1 MTMFRGTFGAIQTL
15 ALAGSFVIGLG
26 QTGCEKKRGL
36 RFTQGSGDNLYEITQ
51 FEGDTFKV
59 KTGAKRFKGQ
69 TSRADELLTLNG
81 FDKINNLD
89 AVEFEIEEGLFAGI
103 DISDF
108 NFYGR
113 ENFEYTFKYSFTDYH
128 VILSKVAAK
137 SDIPSQEL
145 TFATEIGNGQ
155 YEVPL
160 MGLPISLFTVE
171 QVKDER
177 GKPTR
182 QLNTYKRDFLN
193 QASHFK
199 VNPGQV
205 KYFDAPAKPDLLTA
219 DFFNPNDEWFF
230 TKTLVGR
237 SISSEEILGS
247 TESAL
252 KIKFARTNN
261 SLLGV
266 DLNIAKEQEV
276 LDPTKTITALEIPV
290 QWVDFRTETAGSD
303 ARLKENMLG
312 DKEGSA
318 PFWKERK
325 YALVD
330 FNNADRLD
338 KAFTLDNK
346 LEKLELSED
355 YVSFTIYESSS
366 GNTYKYSLAKSN
378 RKVEGQT
385 LFADDAKMFHIFT
398 QRRTVIHGAL
408 QSQDPDIDR
417 LIYAT
422 RFYPENGEIVYHL
435 SQNSPNDPEFL
446 DATKAAIQAWDDAF
460 QEANTGIRVRLADE
474 RVELGDVRYN
484 TIVLYGYEID
494 SGNLLGFGPS
504 VQDTR
509 TGETYSAATHIYLRA
524 YREGLITSIRNFVRN
539 ELGLYDDKAVQQI
552 SAFAESDKYVLG
564 GGLMNTLTPNLGH
577 VARLKNYI
585 DQKDMFAAEID
596 SSMKVKIFGSNVL
609 LEAIDEYNAEQ
620 KSENA
625 KKDRQS
631 IFTKNGPKCEY
642 GAVASV
648 ANSWEKIRRV
658 CASGNTKFA
667 DYLARLKAE
676 HTADSSVLNVD
687 GEEEAILEC
696 AQPLMRDLLTS
707 TLIHEVG
714 HNLGLGHNFS
724 GSSDS
729 VENQA
734 RNADGT
740 IAYPSS
746 TVMDYPDRDF
756 DLFSKA
762 GPYDVAAIRFLYGR
776 QVETTD
782 KQFITVPKNQSM
794 FAAARKQGKE
804 LRPFKM
810 CTDYEF
816 DFREGAPQNIPT
828 YDPMCTRWDV
838 GSTPEKYVK
847 WAISQIHADLIQ
859 NGYRYNNKGFSGA
872 IRSLSYLDHFK
883 QIQEY
888 FRFLVR
894 NQAGVFF
901 EKLNGTTA
909 EEKKAALERI
919 IENSRERDRELL
931 KSYYAAVNEIFKFG
945 REVMDLPSRVCV
957 IQDAQGKVVDVLE
970 FVPLRQRIFE
980 ENQITVQNCKDAA
993 LHAEKAL
1000 TNLEKPYAANVSTM
1014 KFEDRG
1020 IELTGLELDLD
1031 PAAAADKWKQL
1042 AFATYD
1048 ADLDPRYSS
1057 GTSLLKSYMAFT
1069 LTSRVSSLLVAEE
1082 AGVGSTNFLDYPWFA
1097 EELYQDAWT
1106 KLLVGTKGEL
1116 LDDKLLKDKTLQHY
1130 QESVGMLSGYLYLL
1144 YSEGLHP
1151 LSESLGFAYAMQPKK
1166 ERSLSVF
1173 EQGPGKSD
1181 SPIWYATN
1189 TANEVLY
1196 ADSGVAAQIIRT
1208 YVQITQLNASYRTYS
1223 ATNDPAKLESTL
1235 ETLKTTLSSL
1245 DSLTSADERMFT
1257 AAAEFLKAQGLSK
1270 LQPAQKVLLRSYL
1283 KKEAAAVTG
1292 DTTEDRNTREAKI
1305 VLSGLGK
1312 FSDIEMLDTRIFNM
1326 AVEDSDNLSA
1336 LLTTLNVLISQF

>member
-15 ALAGSFVIGLG
+15 ALASSLVVGLG

-36 RFTQGSGDNLYEITQ
+36 RFTQGSGDNLYEIKQ

-59 KTGAKRFKGQ
+59 KTGEKRFKGQ

-89 AVEFEIEEGLFAGI
+89 AVEFQIEEGLFAGI

-113 ENFEYTFKYSFTDYH
+113 ENFEYTFKYSFTDYY

-137 SDIPSQEL
+137 SEIPSQEL
-145 TFATEIGNGQ
+145 TFATDAGNGQ

-182 QLNTYKRDFLN
+182 QITTFSRDYLA
-193 QASHFK
+193 QATHFK

-205 KYFDAPAKPDLLTA
+205 QYFEAPAKPDLLTA
-219 DFFNPNDEWFF
+219 DFFNSTDEWFF

-290 QWVDFRTETAGSD
+290 QWVDFKTETAGPS

-312 DKEGSA
+312 DKEGSSR
-318 PFWKERK
+318 FWKERQ

-355 YVSFTIYESSS
+355 YVSFTIYESST

-378 RKVEGQT
+378 RKIDGQT
-385 LFADDAKMFHIFT
+385 LFSDDAKMFHIFT
-398 QRRTVIHGAL
+398 QRRTVIQGAL

-417 LIYAT
+417 LIYAS

-435 SQNSPNDPEFL
+435 SKNSPTDPEFL

-460 QEANTGIRVRLADE
+460 QQANTGIRVRLADE

-494 SGNLLGFGPS
+494 SGRLLGFGPS

-509 TGETYSAATHIYLRA
+509 TGETFSAATHIYLRA

-539 ELGLYDDKAVQQI
+539 ELGLYEDKKVEEI
-552 SAFAESDKYVLG
+552 PSFAKTDEFVLG
-564 GGLMNTLTPNLGH
+564 GGLVNTLTPNLGP
-577 VARLKNYI
+577 VARLADYVEK
-585 DQKDMFAAEID
+585 KDMFAAELD
-596 SSMKVKIFGSNVL
+596 SSMNTKILGSSTL
-609 LEAIDEYNAEQ
+609 LDAIDEYKEVQAA
-620 KSENA
+620 KA
-625 KKDRQS
+625 KKEKQS
-631 IFTKNGPKCEY
+631 LFTANGPKCDY

-648 ANSWEKIRRV
+648 ANSWEKIKRV
-658 CASGNTKFA
+658 CASNGGKFA

-676 HTADSSVLNVD
+676 HDADPRVLNVD
-687 GEEEAILEC
+687 GEEEAVLEC

-724 GSSDS
+724 GSSDV

-734 RNADGT
+734 KNEDGT
-740 IAYPSS
+740 LAYPSS

-762 GPYDVAAIRFLYGR
+762 GPYDVAAIRFLYAR
-776 QVETTD
+776 TVETKD
-782 KQFITVPKNQSM
+782 GQFIQVPKNQSM
-794 FAAARKQGKE
+794 FKAADKQGKK
-804 LRPFKM
+804 LKNYRM
-810 CTDYEF
+810 CTDYEV
-816 DFREGAPQNIPT
+816 DGDTNLAS
-828 YDPMCTRWDV
+828 YDPMCSRWDV
-838 GSTPEKYVK
+838 GATPDKYVK
-847 WAISQIHADLIQ
+847 WAISQVHADLIQ

-872 IRSLSYLDHFK
+872 VRSLTYLEHFK
-883 QIQEY
+883 QIQDY
-888 FRFLVR
+888 FRFLLR
-894 NQAGVFF
+894 NKAGVYF
-901 EKLNGTTA
+901 EKLPGNKPA
-909 EEKKAALERI
+909 EKKAALEALVAKD
-919 IENSRERDRELL
+919 ETL
-931 KSYYAAVNEIFKFG
+931 KAYYAAVNDIFKFG
-945 REVMDLPSRVCV
+945 REIMDLPSRVCLV
-957 IQDAQGKVVDVLE
+957 QDAQGKVTDVLE
-970 FVPLRQRIFE
+970 FAPLRQRIFE
-980 ENQITVQNCKDAA
+980 GTQQTVQNCADAVKFADQA
-993 LHAEKAL
+993 LADM
-1000 TNLEKPYAANVSTM
+1000 EKPYAADLANL
-1014 KFEDRG
+1014 KFVDRG
-1020 IELTGLELDLD
+1020 TELYGLELDLD
-1031 PAAAADKWKQL
+1031 PAAAADKWKQV
-1042 AFATYD
+1042 AFATYMS
-1048 ADLDPRYSS
+1048 DLDPRYSS
-1057 GTSLLKSYMAFT
+1057 GTALLKTEMIRT
-1069 LTSRVSSLLVAEE
+1069 LTSRESTLVVAQDG
-1082 AGVGSTNFLDYPWFA
+1082 GVGQTNFLDYPWFA
-1097 EELYQDAWT
+1097 ETLYQDAWT
-1106 KLLVGTKGEL
+1106 KLLIGTKGEL
-1116 LDDKLLKDKTLQHY
+1116 HDEKLLKGQVLPHY
-1130 QESVGMLSGYLYLL
+1130 QESVGMLSGYLFSL
-1144 YSEGLHP
+1144 YEEGLNP
-1151 LSESLGFAYAMQPKK
+1151 LSEAYGFASLMQPKK

-1173 EQGPGKSD
+1173 EQGPGSSE
-1181 SPIWYATN
+1181 SPIWYTTN
-1189 TANEVLY
+1189 TKNEVLY
-1196 ADSGVAAQIIRT
+1196 ADNGIAAEIIRNF
-1208 YVQITQLNASYRTYS
+1208 VLIGQLNAAYGTAV
-1223 ATNDPAKLESTL
+1223 ATTEESETPKTL
-1235 ETLKTTLSSL
+1235 EALKTSLAGMDSISS
-1245 DSLTSADERMFT
+1245 TDERMYK
-1257 AAAEFLKAQGLSK
+1257 AATEFLKTKGLSK
-1270 LQPAQKVLLRSYL
+1270 LQPAQKALLRSYL
-1283 KKEAAAVTG
+1283 KKEAAASTATPG
-1292 DTTEDRNTREAKI
+1292 DATEDRNTVQAKM
-1305 VLSGLGK
+1305 VLSGLAK
-1312 FSDIEMLDTRIFNM
+1312 FTMNELLDERIFNM
-1326 AVEDSDNLSA
+1326 AVSDSDNLSA
-1336 LLTTLNVLISQF
+1336 YYTTLNVLISRF